1 MVSEES
7 VTLLHDQLRD
17 ETPTPETMQLF
28 KTVWGKSSPELRQD
42 LLASIGLPTERETNA
57 WRDDELLHARLLR
70 QWEWLAG
77 VESTLPEPWASAY
90 RGLVREFGEAD
101 AEARRYTTTGYVG
114 EISPLDSE
122 ALARF
127 GPDGLAE
134 WLKSWQPPS
143 NRWTGPTPNG
153 LGASI
158 REIVS
163 ENPAEWIAALPELV
177 ERLRYPS
184 YVRGVVAGVKEALER
199 QDAAAIDWTRV
210 LAALNLVST
219 DPWPVQAQT
228 ADPFDADRDWSETQ
242 REATRLLQ
250 SALKRNAPFD
260 EDQLELIWTI
270 LTRLLAKGRN
280 APSTIL
286 EERPDLMML
295 AINKDSTV
303 ALQTMFELALN
314 ASRREMVG
322 RWGERLATVVR
333 EQLEVGGTESRLSG
347 AIAAGLL
354 PQFVHVSGDAA
365 LDLIPTLFGE
375 PQPEAISIETLETML
390 KYSRP
395 ITSDLLVIFLPYLE
409 TYFREVPPSEG
420 EAERSSVRWLVIGY
434 IRGIPGEENPRQLLD
449 VLAEPSRL
457 SEAAEFYGRVLR
469 ESDKAPPELAAALR
483 FWDAF
488 LEKDPPPAAYLG
500 FGWWSEGSVVP
511 DSEWL
516 DRIVITL
523 RRSSGRID
531 WDHEVVERLSRL
543 KEFPAA
549 WEALTLLVKGAQER
563 WTVAYWAGR
572 LLRLFED
579 TEDTSEPISSP
590 RAELAEAL
598 LDKEFLDFRRF
609 IASTDQ

>member
-1 MVSEES
+1 VVSEES

-28 KTVWGKSSPELRQD
+28 KAVWGKSSPELRQD

-90 RGLVREFGEAD
+90 RRLVREFGEAD

-114 EISPLDSE
+114 EISPLDTE

-143 NRWTGPTPNG
+143 NRWAAPTPNG

-177 ERLRYPS
+177 QRLRYPS

-219 DPWPVQAQT
+219 DPWPVHAQT

-260 EDQLELIWTI
+260 EDQLELIWAI
-270 LTRLLAKGRN
+270 LTRLLTKGRN
-280 APSTIL
+280 APSTIV

-322 RWGERLATVVR
+322 RWGERLAAVVR

-347 AIAAGLL
+347 VIAAGLL
-354 PQFVHVSGDAA
+354 PQFLHVSGQAA
-365 LDLIPTLFGE
+365 VDLITTLFGE
-375 PQPEAISIETLETML
+375 PRPEEISIETLETML

-395 ITSDLLVIFLPYLE
+395 ITNDLLVIFLPYLE
-409 TYFREVPPSEG
+409 VYFRVVPSAEG
-420 EAERSSVRWLVIGY
+420 EAERSAVRWFLIAY
-434 IRGIPGEENPRQLLD
+434 IRGIHGLESPSQLLD
-449 VLAEPSRL
+449 VLEEPSRL

-469 ESDKAPPELAAALR
+469 ESEAPVELADALR

-488 LEKDPPPAAYLG
+488 LEKDPPPTAYVG
-500 FGWWSEGSVVP
+500 FGWWSEGNAVP

-516 DRIVITL
+516 ERIVVTL
-523 RRSSGRID
+523 RRSSGLID
-531 WDHEVVERLSRL
+531 WGHEVVDRLSRL
-543 KEFPAA
+543 SEFAPA
-549 WEALTLLVKGAQER
+549 WEALTLLVKGAPER
-563 WTVAYWAGR
+563 WTVAYWAAR

-579 TEDTSEPISSP
+579 TEGSPEPISSA
-590 RAELAEAL
+590 RTELAEAL
-598 LDKEFLDFRRF
+598 LDREFLDFRRF
-609 IASTDQ
+609 IASVDQ